1 VKLKIKINLT
11 KGSKK
16 NIKRMMTKLKKKAYH
31 KLGLKNEIEKKST
44 FYKGPRT

>member
-16 NIKRMMTKLKKKAYH
+16 NIKRMMTKLKKKSISQI
-31 KLGLKNEIEKKST
+31 GIEE
-44 FYKGPRT
+44 